1 MSTEK
6 AGHELEETACEYEKT
21 KRKIQEEREEV
32 NKRKKSKWKI
42 QSAERKQA
50 VIDFLSRDKQSSFSW
65 EKTHC
70 HQK

>member
-32 NKRKKSKWKI
+32 NKRKKSK
-42 QSAERKQA
+42 
-50 VIDFLSRDKQSSFSW
+50 
-65 EKTHC
+65 
-70 HQK
+70 